1 MFSVRNK
8 SNIRQNTPFGD
19 FTEFESKI
27 FYPISKIYL
36 QAKIFFLAKTQFEVF
51 EDSLPVEAVKTV
63 IIEETKQEEVIPSV
77 PEEIKTEET
86 DSTVIEENI
95 PVKEVKSKKRSL

>member
-36 QAKIFFLAKTQFEVF
+36 QAKVFFLAKTQFEVF
-51 EDSLPVEAVKTV
+51 EDSLPVETAKPVV
-63 IIEETKQEEVIPSV
+63 IEETKPEEVIPPV
-77 PEEIKTEET
+77 IEETKPEET
-86 DSTVIEENI
+86 DSTVIEENT